1 VGNPKTKKNTERFKQ
16 IVMPHINFLYNVA
29 LKYTGNTYSAEDIVQ
44 ETLFIALEKLDQLQD
59 ESKCKS
65 WLFTI
70 LRNVFYK
77 ECKHNKREQNFD
89 LSGQN
94 DYLSI
99 LENLNEQT
107 DIQVELEKKMDEA
120 HIQQILENMPEK
132 YSSPI
137 LLFFMESLSYQE
149 ISEILEIPLGTV
161 MSRLSRAK
169 SVFKKEILRTIKVE
183 RKDGIIVK
191 MKDYISSK
199 AGI

>member
-1 VGNPKTKKNTERFKQ
+1 
-16 IVMPHINFLYNVA
+16 MPHIKFLYNVA
-29 LKYTGNTYSAEDIVQ
+29 LKYSGNTYSAEDIVQ
-44 ETLFIALEKLDQLQD
+44 ETLFIALKKLDQLQD

-77 ECKHNKREQNFD
+77 ECKRSKREQNFD
-89 LSGQN
+89 LSEQN
-94 DYLSI
+94 NHLTT
-99 LENLNEQT
+99 LENLSEQT

-120 HIQQILENMPEK
+120 HIQQILESMPEK

-161 MSRLSRAK
+161 MSRLSRGK
-169 SVFKKEILRTIKVE
+169 SIFKKEILRTIKVE
-183 RKDGIIVK
+183 RRGGIVVK
-191 MKDYISSK
+191 MNDYIGSK
-199 AGI
+199 AGL